1 MSFVLLHTIFTMAT
15 VLITGGTGLIGRHLS
30 HLLKEKGYTV
40 GILSRSGKQK
50 KDDFPVYYWDIDKQI
65 IDPKAILSSDFI
77 IHLAGENIGEKRWTE
92 ERKKEI
98 ISSRILPTQLLFD
111 AVSKSTHKP
120 QAFISASAIGY
131 YGAVTSEHIFTE
143 QDPAANDFLG
153 NTCRQWESEADKFE
167 EFGIRTIKIRTG
179 MVLSPTGGV
188 LEKMKLPL
196 KMGLGTLFGTGDQ
209 YMPWIHIDDLCCI
222 YLKAIE
228 DSSMTGAY
236 NAVAPEPVSNRQFMQ
251 TIALTMHKEMRL
263 HRIPAA
269 VLKLAL
275 GSMSEILLEGSRVS
289 AEKIINSSYEFRH
302 PVLQDA
308 LNDLLQIHHSK

>member
-1 MSFVLLHTIFTMAT
+1 MAT

-40 GILSRSGKQK
+40 GILSRSGKQQP
-50 KDDFPVYYWDIDKQI
+50 DFLGYYWDIDKQI
-65 IDPKAILSSDFI
+65 IDPKAILSADFI

-98 ISSRILPTQLLFD
+98 INSRILPTQLLFD

-143 QDPAANDFLG
+143 QDSAANDFLG

-167 EFGIRTIKIRTG
+167 ELGLRTVKIRTG

-188 LEKMKLPL
+188 LAKMKLPL
-196 KMGLGTLFGTGDQ
+196 KMGLGTLFGTGAQ
-209 YMPWIHIDDLCCI
+209 YMPWIHIDDLCRI

-228 DSSMTGAY
+228 DVSMTGAF
-236 NAVAPEPVSNRQFMQ
+236 NAVAPESVSNRQFMQ
-251 TIALTMHKEMRL
+251 TLALAMHKEIRL
-263 HRIPAA
+263 HRIPAP
-269 VLKLAL
+269 VLKMAL

-289 AEKIINSSYEFRH
+289 AEKLISSGYDFYY
-302 PVLQDA
+302 PTLQQT
-308 LNDLLQIHHSK
+308 LTDLLQTHYSE

>member
-1 MSFVLLHTIFTMAT
+1 MAT

-40 GILSRSGKQK
+40 GILSRSGKQQS
-50 KDDFPVYYWDIDKQI
+50 DFPVYYWDIDKQI
-65 IDPKAILSSDFI
+65 IDPKAILSADFI

-98 ISSRILPTQLLFD
+98 INSRILPTQLLFD
-111 AVSKSTHKP
+111 AVTKSTHKP

-131 YGAVTSEHIFTE
+131 YGAVTSEHIYTE
-143 QDPAANDFLG
+143 QDSAANDFLG

-167 EFGIRTIKIRTG
+167 ELGLRTVKIRTG

-188 LEKMKLPL
+188 LAKMKLPL
-196 KMGLGTLFGTGDQ
+196 KMGLGTLFGTGAQ
-209 YMPWIHIDDLCCI
+209 YMPWIHIDDLCRI

-228 DSSMTGAY
+228 DVSMTGAF
-236 NAVAPEPVSNRQFMQ
+236 NAVAPESVSNRQFMQ
-251 TIALTMHKEMRL
+251 TLALAMHKEIRL
-263 HRIPAA
+263 HRIPAP
-269 VLKLAL
+269 VLKMAL

-289 AEKIINSSYEFRH
+289 AEKLISSGYDFYY
-302 PVLQDA
+302 PTLQQT
-308 LNDLLQIHHSK
+308 LTDLLQTHYSE